1 MVEARLFF
9 RETLHEHLEKYCL
22 GDICPMK
29 TISASDLVTI
39 PIDQRIRLVE
49 DIWDSITESPEEVEI
64 PAWHKTVLETRLQEY
79 DANPNEESL

>member
-1 MVEARLFF
+1 
-9 RETLHEHLEKYCL
+9 
-22 GDICPMK
+22 MK